1 MNHKELCKLVA
12 DGDLRALKNG
22 VKSSVDA
29 ALHWKP
35 IMDAAFAGRPDMVG
49 ALIDA
54 GADPNVVSGTPARTR
69 RSCA

>member
-12 DGDLRALKNG
+12 DGDLQALKNG

-35 IMDAAFAGRPDMVG
+35 IMDAAFG
-49 ALIDA
+49 AISAIALRYHLQSLGEVQWQIHWF
-54 GADPNVVSGTPARTR
+54 
-69 RSCA
+69 